1 MKGLKGCLRRAGM
14 KQRELAEALGVTPA
28 AVSYWVVGAY
38 LPAAAMLPR
47 IAAALGCT
55 VDDLFRED
63 PGSQEDYTQ
72 EEGLRP

>member
-14 KQRELAEALGVTPA
+14 KQRELALALGVTDA
-28 AVSYWVVGAY
+28 AVSGWVVGVF

-63 PGSQEDYTQ
+63 PGSQKDYTQ